1 MQFLDIDTVIDLH
14 KRLINQFGGIH
25 GIRDKNLLESAL
37 VYPHML
43 HTLGLEHNSYT
54 LAAAYFYHIIQ
65 NHPFIDGNK
74 RIGTLAMM
82 TFLKM
87 NDHHLLIPHA
97 KLYELAMSIAS
108 SKLHEKDVAKILATY
123 ASVRGQS

>member
-1 MQFLDIDTVIDLH
+1 MQFLNIDTVIDLH
-14 KRLINQFGGIH
+14 KLLIDQFGGIH

-37 VYPHML
+37 AYPKML
-43 HTLGLEHNSYT
+43 NTLTLEQNSYT

-74 RIGTLAMM
+74 RIGTLGMM

-87 NDHHLLIPHA
+87 NDHQILIPHA
-97 KLYELAMSIAS
+97 KLYELAILIAS
-108 SKLHEKDVAKILATY
+108 SKLHEKDIPSELEKY
-123 ASVRGQS
+123 ASVNN

>member
-1 MQFLDIDTVIDLH
+1 MQFLDIDTAIELH
-14 KRLINQFGGIH
+14 KLLVDQFGGMH

-37 VYPHML
+37 SYPQML
-43 HTLGLEHNSYT
+43 HTLTLEQNGYV

-74 RIGTLAMM
+74 RIGALAMM

-87 NDHHLLIPHA
+87 NGYPILIPHA
-97 KLYELAMSIAS
+97 KLYELAISIAS
-108 SKLHEKDVAKILATY
+108 SKLHEKEIAYELEKY
-123 ASVRGQS
+123 ASTHN